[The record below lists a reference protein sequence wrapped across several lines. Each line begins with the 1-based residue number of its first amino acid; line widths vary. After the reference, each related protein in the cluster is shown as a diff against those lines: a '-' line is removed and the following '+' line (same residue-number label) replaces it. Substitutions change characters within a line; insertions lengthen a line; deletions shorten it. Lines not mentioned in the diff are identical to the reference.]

1 MKANSGN
8 LSIPKNS
15 QSRVVRKR
23 RMTNHEQLYSDILA
37 WPNISSM
44 ELSQTTTIVREDDVK
59 DFNDD
64 DIGTKM
70 NKQVLL
76 EDLSPTKTIFNDN

>member
-1 MKANSGN
+1 
-8 LSIPKNS
+8 
-15 QSRVVRKR
+15 
-23 RMTNHEQLYSDILA
+23 
-37 WPNISSM
+37 M